1 MFYRKQIVFQQV
13 KENTQRIKRICYET
27 DTYEIYESND
37 DGILFYYV
45 MIRLVK

>member
-1 MFYRKQIVFQQV
+1 MFYRKQIAFQQV

-27 DTYEIYESND
+27 DTGLIND